1 MAKGQTKRAEERQ
14 YKGVSFGK
22 QTQTR
27 DQYQGENASRRARKE
42 DPDQQGQGF
51 TLPEGFTGEAQE
63 AQPQTQQPMADEA
76 ADYGAALRTAAD
88 MVAGQQDRALQA
100 ASGMS
105 GSTGFGAP
113 DGTASPYVRQKIG
126 EKEVLEAAETLRKY
140 KEGKANL
147 DQRIVENEQWFKL
160 RHWDQLR
167 KAPPRPGEVESVSAW
182 LFNSLIN
189 RHADA
194 MDSFPQPNVLP
205 REESDRQEAKIL
217 SSILP
222 VVMER
227 AGFEQTYSD
236 VQWYKLKAGTGA
248 YGVFWNG
255 DLENGLGDIDIRKL
269 DVLDIFWEPGISD
282 IQESRNLFI
291 VKLVDRD
298 LLEQQYPQ
306 CKDRV
311 GISTIDTAQYI
322 YDDTVDTSDKAA
334 VVDWYYKVGRPGGGH
349 VLQYCKF
356 CDGVVLYASENVP
369 EYQEN
374 GYYEHGKYPVVFDTC
389 FREEGTPAGFGYLD
403 IMKSPQ
409 ITIDLL
415 TGAITKNAILHAK
428 TKYLIRNDAGINKD
442 QLSDPNSDFVECA
455 NISEDQIREIQMPI
469 IEGNTLSTLQFKVDE
484 IKETSGNRDFSQGS
498 TASGVTAAS
507 AIAALQ
513 EAGSKTARDMNKSSY
528 RAFRE
533 ISYLCIDLIRQFY
546 DEPRK
551 FRITGQFGDEQFVQY
566 DNRNLRDQ
574 ISFIAGQEMVRKP
587 IFDIKVTAEKAS
599 PFSQVSQNELA
610 KELYQLGF
618 FNPQLADQALTAL
631 EMMDFE
637 AKTMVTQKIQQNG
650 TMYQQLQQLTQLV
663 QQMAGQMDM
672 MAGNPIDGSPID
684 AEEGQTPPAEK
695 TGSGGKSTGSDGNY
709 GEDAVTGSTKKKGS
723 LAAQARVRAAN
734 ATTPR

>member
-1 MAKGQTKRAEERQ
+1 MAKGQTKREEERQ

-27 DQYQGENASRRARKE
+27 EQYQGEDASRRARKE

-63 AQPQTQQPMADEA
+63 AQPQTQQPMTDEV

-88 MVAGQQDRALQA
+88 MVSGQQDRAIQA

-113 DGTASPYVRQKIG
+113 DGAPSPYVRQKIG

-356 CDGVVLYASENVP
+356 CDGVVLYASENIP
-369 EYQEN
+369 EYQES

-469 IEGNTLSTLQFKVDE
+469 IGDNTLSTLQFKVDE

-574 ISFIAGQEMVRKP
+574 ISFIAGQEMARKP

-650 TMYQQLQQLTQLV
+650 TMYQQLTQLTQLV
-663 QQMAGQMDM
+663 QQMAGQMDL
-672 MAGNPIDGSPID
+672 MAGNPID
-684 AEEGQTPPAEK
+684 AEEGQTPPADE

-709 GEDAVTGSTKKKGS
+709 GEDAVAGGTKKKGS

>member
-1 MAKGQTKRAEERQ
+1 MFGKNQNSYLDEDNQNQNMSEWERAARAMADRKERQ
-14 YKGVSFGK
+14 DDESY
-22 QTQTR
+22 
-27 DQYQGENASRRARKE
+27 NAA
-42 DPDQQGQGF
+42 F
-51 TLPEGFTGEAQE
+51 PEGLEESNSLNAAGSPVYGTG
-63 AQPQTQQPMADEA
+63 TGNINTADDNHNAEIEFEK
-76 ADYGAALRTAAD
+76 T
-88 MVAGQQDRALQA
+88 
-100 ASGMS
+100 
-105 GSTGFGAP
+105 
-113 DGTASPYVRQKIG
+113 PYVRQVIG
-126 EKEVLEAAETLRKY
+126 EKEVLEAANVLRKY

-160 RHWDQLR
+160 RHWEQLR
-167 KAPPRPGEVESVSAW
+167 KSPPRAGEVESVSAW

-194 MDSFPQPNVLP
+194 MDSFPKPNVLP
-205 REESDRQEAKIL
+205 REEGDQNEARIL

-227 AGFEQTYSD
+227 AGFEQVYND

-248 YGVFWNG
+248 YGVFWNS

-269 DVLDIFWEPGISD
+269 DLLNIFWEPGIGD

-298 LLEQQYPQ
+298 ILEQEYPQ
-306 CKDRV
+306 CKNKI
-311 GISTIDTAQYI
+311 GINTIDTAQYI

-356 CDGVVLYASENVP
+356 CDGVVLYASENQP
-369 EYQEN
+369 EYAET
-374 GYYEHGKYPVVFDTC
+374 GYYEHGKYPVVLDPC
-389 FREEGTPAGFGYLD
+389 FEEEGTPAGFGYLD

-409 ITIDLL
+409 INIDLL

-428 TKYLIRNDAGINKD
+428 TKWLIRNDAGINLD
-442 QLSDPNSDFVECA
+442 QLSDANSDYVECA
-455 NISEDQIREIQMPI
+455 NISEDQIREVVSPI
-469 IEGNTLSTLQFKVDE
+469 IGDNTLSALQFRVDE
-484 IKETSGNRDFSQGS
+484 LKETSGNRDFSQGTTS
-498 TASGVTAAS
+498 SGVTAAS

-528 RAFRE
+528 RAFRN

-551 FRITGQFGDEQFVQY
+551 FRIVGDGGEQYIQY
-566 DNRNLRDQ
+566 DNRYLRTQ
-574 ISFIAGQEMVRKP
+574 LTPSLTGEEYARKP

-610 KELYQLGF
+610 KEMYQLGF
-618 FNPQLADQALTAL
+618 FNPQLSDQALMAI

-637 AKTMVTQKIQQNG
+637 GKAVIQQKIQQNG
-650 TMYQQLQQLTQLV
+650 TLYQQVQQLTALV
-663 QQMAGQMDM
+663 QQVGAQMDLLTGNAA
-672 MAGNPIDGSPID
+672 AGSSAAAANGNAADQGGGGYALGADGAFGD
-684 AEEGQTPPAEK
+684 DV
-695 TGSGGKSTGSDGNY
+695 GKVASK
-709 GEDAVTGSTKKKGS
+709 AKGS
-723 LAAQARVRAAN
+723 LASQARVKAAELSN
-734 ATTPR
+734 PAR